1 MKSIKISLLL
11 SASLLF
17 ANQQSILAQV
27 QKSNAPV
34 YVNDAERNTRVQA
47 NLKIIQ
53 ESNDLALQQRAMQA
67 LQSIGQAESVDV
79 IVPFLKNSYLAGPA
93 ARTLSKLYPYS
104 KDKVANALLSALES
118 TDATTKIHAIQALT
132 DIRLSAA
139 AAKIQ
144 ALYPQ
149 SDSRVNQVIL
159 KALSKLGQ
167 SASLSLLSQEAKK
180 VNFAFDN
187 SHATDAYLEVL
198 IANKDVKSLQAILAN
213 KEAKLDE
220 ALTSKILTSKAQ
232 LSVNPTAELLK
243 IYANSNLEIGLS
255 ALKKYFKLGSKKDI
269 LALAQ
274 TFKTLNEEKKIK
286 FVEFAALQKANW
298 TLDYLNNVTGNV
310 VLNAQVAKSL
320 LILQKES
327 AIVKVWNMA
336 SREELDAILV
346 GSALVTVNAN
356 EYLTAQM
363 KNFTNLS
370 TSQKSLLIIY
380 GSARQWPSVKTEVWK
395 AVQSNDKTRTAAYS
409 VLSKWVDAGDFD
421 IIAEKLSIAT
431 QPDEVKSLHA
441 CMVQILKTP
450 GNSSKITEYAK
461 KSKQALNWIPYVKE
475 VDALDWLYIVSK
487 KTLNEDAIAT
497 FVNVNAKAFQNPTQQ
512 ILRFRN
518 ALDLTKNFE
527 TRENIYEFLAKNNT
541 LSSMRVLYKAL
552 KEPGMK
558 EIAAEGLLALYTTNP
573 AFQSQMTKEWL
584 QEALPAISN
593 PEKRTVAQKAISGTS
608 SARGFYSMFNGV
620 DLTGWKGLVANPVKR
635 RTMNA
640 DTLSLLQKK
649 ADEIMRTGWFVKNDE
664 LHFTGHGENLCSSK
678 DYQDFEMFVDWKI
691 EKDGDAGIYLR
702 GSPQV
707 QVWDLARVNVGANVG
722 SGGLYNNQINPSK
735 PLKVADN
742 AIDEWNSFHI
752 IMQGERVTVYLNG
765 EKVVDNTILENYW
778 DRKNPIF
785 PMDAI
790 ELQAHGNHITYRNIY
805 VKELEPQKAYVV
817 SEEEKQ
823 EGFEPLFDGSSL
835 FNWTGNTTDYVP
847 ENGELAIYPSR
858 GGKGNL
864 YTKKEYSDF
873 HMKFDFQLTPGA
885 NNGLG
890 IRAPLEGDA
899 AYNGMELQ
907 ILDNTAPVYANLQ
920 PYQYHGSVYGII
932 AAKQGFLKPVGEW
945 NQEEVIAEG
954 NRIKVI
960 LNGEVIVDGD
970 IAEATK
976 NGTPDHKEHP
986 GLLNKKGHIG
996 FLGHGAELRFRNLR
1010 IKEIETGAGTKK
1022 KRKK

>member
-1 MKSIKISLLL
+1 MKTIKITLLLGAGLLFGNPNSLL
-11 SASLLF
+11 
-17 ANQQSILAQV
+17 AQA
-27 QKSNAPV
+27 QKSNTPV
-34 YVNDAERNTRVQA
+34 YVNDAERSSRVQA

-53 ESNDLALQQRAMQA
+53 ESNDIAQQQRAMQA

-104 KDKVANALLSALES
+104 KDKVANALLGALES
-118 TDATTKIHAIQALT
+118 NEASTKIHAIQALT
-132 DIRLSAA
+132 DIQLSAA
-139 AAKIQ
+139 SSKIQ

-149 SDSRVNQVIL
+149 TDSRVNQVIL
-159 KALSKLGQ
+159 KALYKLGQ
-167 SASLSLLSQEAKK
+167 NASASLLAQEAKK
-180 VNFAFDN
+180 VNFSFDPA
-187 SHATDAYLEVL
+187 HATDAYVEFLK
-198 IANKDVKSLQAILAN
+198 AAKDTKSLQAILTN
-213 KEAKLDE
+213 KDAKLDD
-220 ALTSKILTSKAQ
+220 ALTTKILSSIAN
-232 LSVNPTAELLK
+232 LSANPTVEFLK
-243 IYANSNLEIGLS
+243 IYSNSNLEIGLS
-255 ALKKYFKLGSKKDI
+255 ALKKYLKIGGKKDI

-274 TFKTLNEEKKIK
+274 SFKTWNEEKKSK
-286 FVEFAALQKANW
+286 FVEFAALQKATW
-298 TLDYLNNVTGNV
+298 TLDFLNNVTGSVALNSQV
-310 VLNAQVAKSL
+310 VKSL
-320 LILQKES
+320 LILQKEN
-327 AIVKVWNMA
+327 AVVKVWNMA
-336 SREELDAILV
+336 ARQDLDAMMV

-356 EYLTAQM
+356 DFLSAQL
-363 KNFTNLS
+363 KNYANLS
-370 TSQKSLLIIY
+370 ASQKSLALIY
-380 GSARQWPSVKTEVWK
+380 ASARQWPSVKTEVWK
-395 AVQSNDKTRTAAYS
+395 AVQSNDKTRAAAYS
-409 VLSKWVDAGDFD
+409 VLPKWVDSNDFE
-421 IIAEKLSIAT
+421 IIAEKLSIT
-431 QPDEVKSLHA
+431 SEPEELKCLHA

-450 GNSSKITEYAK
+450 GSSSKITAYAK
-461 KSKQALNWIPYVKE
+461 KSKQPLNWIPYVKE
-475 VDALDWLYIVSK
+475 VDALDWLYSVAK
-487 KTLNEDAIAT
+487 KTSNEDAIAAL
-497 FVNVNAKAFQNPTQQ
+497 VNVNAKSFQNPTQQ
-512 ILRFRN
+512 VLRFRN
-518 ALDLTKNFE
+518 ALDLTKNLE
-527 TRENIYEFLAKNNT
+527 TRETIYKLLAKNNT
-541 LSSMRVLYKAL
+541 LSSMRVLYKGL
-552 KEPGMK
+552 KEQGMK
-558 EIAAEGLLALYTTNP
+558 QTAAESLLAVYTANP
-573 AFQSQMTKEWL
+573 DFQSAMTKEWL
-584 QEALPAISN
+584 QEALPAITN
-593 PEKRTVAQKAISGTS
+593 PEKRAEAQKVLSSTS
-608 SARGFYSMFNGV
+608 PARGFYSMFNGV

-635 RTMNA
+635 RLMSK
-640 DTLSLLQKK
+640 DTLALLQKK
-649 ADEIMRTGWFVKNDE
+649 ADEIMRTGWYVKNDE
-664 LHFTGHGENLCSSK
+664 LHFTGHGENLCSVK
-678 DYQDFEMFVDWKI
+678 DYQDFDMYVDWKI

-742 AIDEWNSFHI
+742 PIDEWNSFHI
-752 IMQGERVTVYLNG
+752 IMRGERVTVYLNG

-805 VKELEPQKAYVV
+805 VKELEPQKAYTV

-823 EGFEPLFDGSSL
+823 AGFEPLFDGSSL
-835 FNWTGNTTDYVP
+835 FNWTGNTVDYVP

-864 YTKKEYSDF
+864 YTKKEYGDF

-899 AYNGMELQ
+899 AYKGMELQ

-954 NRIKVI
+954 NHIKVI
-960 LNGEVIVDGD
+960 LNGEVILDGD

-986 GLLNKKGHIG
+986 GLFNKTGHIG
-996 FLGHGAELRFRNLR
+996 FLGHGSELRFRNLR
-1010 IKEIETGAGTKK
+1010 IKEIVPNTKK
-1022 KRKK
+1022 KRK

>member
-1 MKSIKISLLL
+1 MKTIKITLLL
-11 SASLLF
+11 GAGLLF
-17 ANQQSILAQV
+17 GNPNSLLAQV
-27 QKSNAPV
+27 QKSNTPV
-34 YVNDAERNTRVQA
+34 YVNDAERSSRVQA

-53 ESNDLALQQRAMQA
+53 ESNDIAQQQRAMQA

-104 KDKVANALLSALES
+104 KDKVANALLGALES
-118 TDATTKIHAIQALT
+118 NEASTQIHAIQALT
-132 DIRLSAA
+132 DIQLSAA
-139 AAKIQ
+139 SSKIQ

-149 SDSRVNQVIL
+149 TDSRVNQVIL

-167 SASLSLLSQEAKK
+167 SASAALLAQEAKK
-180 VNFAFDN
+180 VNFTFDPA
-187 SHATDAYLEVL
+187 HATDAYVEFLK
-198 IANKDVKSLQAILAN
+198 AAKDSKSLQAILTN
-213 KEAKLDE
+213 KDAKLDD
-220 ALTSKILTSKAQ
+220 ALTTKILSSIAN
-232 LSVNPTAELLK
+232 LSANPTAEFLK
-243 IYANSNLEIGLS
+243 IYSNSNLEIGLS
-255 ALKKYFKLGSKKDI
+255 ALKKYLKIGGKKDI

-274 TFKTLNEEKKIK
+274 SFKTWNEEKKSK
-286 FVEFAALQKANW
+286 FVEFAALQKATW
-298 TLDYLNNVTGNV
+298 TLDFLNNVTGSVALNSQV
-310 VLNAQVAKSL
+310 VKSL
-320 LILQKES
+320 LILQKEN
-327 AIVKVWNMA
+327 AVVKVWNMA
-336 SREELDAILV
+336 ARQDLDAMMV

-356 EYLTAQM
+356 DFLSAQL
-363 KNFTNLS
+363 KNYANLS
-370 TSQKSLLIIY
+370 ASQKSLALIY
-380 GSARQWPSVKTEVWK
+380 ASARQWPSVKTEVWK
-395 AVQSNDKTRTAAYS
+395 AVQSNDKTRAAAYS
-409 VLSKWVDAGDFD
+409 VLPKWVDSNDFE
-421 IIAEKLSIAT
+421 IIAEKLSIT
-431 QPDEVKSLHA
+431 SEPEELKSLHA
-441 CMVQILKTP
+441 CMLQILKTP
-450 GNSSKITEYAK
+450 GNSSKITAYAK
-461 KSKQALNWIPYVKE
+461 KSKQPLNWIPYIKE
-475 VDALDWLYIVSK
+475 VDALDWLYSVAK
-487 KTLNEDAIAT
+487 KTSNEDAIAAL
-497 FVNVNAKAFQNPTQQ
+497 VNVNAKAFQNPTQQ
-512 ILRFRN
+512 VLRFRN
-518 ALDLTKNFE
+518 ALDLTKNLE
-527 TRENIYEFLAKNNT
+527 TRETIYKLLAKNNT
-541 LSSMRVLYKAL
+541 LSSMRVLYKGL
-552 KEPGMK
+552 KEQGMK
-558 EIAAEGLLALYTTNP
+558 QTAAESLLAVYTANP
-573 AFQSQMTKEWL
+573 DFQSAMTKEWL
-584 QEALPAISN
+584 QEALPAITN
-593 PEKRTVAQKAISGTS
+593 PEKRAEAQKVLGSTP

-635 RTMNA
+635 RLMSK
-640 DTLSLLQKK
+640 DTLALLQKK
-649 ADEIMRTGWFVKNDE
+649 ADEIMRTGWYVKNDE
-664 LHFTGHGENLCSSK
+664 LHFTGHGENLCSVK
-678 DYQDFEMFVDWKI
+678 DYQDFEMYVDWKI

-742 AIDEWNSFHI
+742 PIDEWNSFHI
-752 IMQGERVTVYLNG
+752 IMRGERVTVYLNG

-805 VKELEPQKAYVV
+805 VKELEPQKAYTV

-823 EGFEPLFDGSSL
+823 AGFEPLFDGSSL
-835 FNWTGNTTDYVP
+835 FNWTGNTVDYVP

-864 YTKKEYSDF
+864 YTKKEYGDF

-899 AYNGMELQ
+899 AYKGMELQ

-932 AAKQGFLKPVGEW
+932 SAKQGFLKPVGEW

-954 NRIKVI
+954 NHIKVI
-960 LNGEVIVDGD
+960 LNGEVILDGD

-986 GLLNKKGHIG
+986 GLFNKTGHIG
-996 FLGHGAELRFRNLR
+996 FLGHGSELRFRNLR
-1010 IKEIETGAGTKK
+1010 IKEIVPNTKK
-1022 KRKK
+1022 KRK